1 MICAKYRL
9 VTPQCQHGHRGRS
22 GSNIFCMLHSEY
34 NCCSA
39 LLRMRPNGT
48 ATELHC
54 STQCINIIAVVV
66 VECGVCMVMV
76 SLETQFLGCRLVT
89 CEQV

>member
-9 VTPQCQHGHRGRS
+9 VMLQCQQCHRASVGER
-22 GSNIFCMLHSEY
+22 SNIFCRLHSEY

-39 LLRMRPNGT
+39 LLRMRPHGT

-89 CEQV
+89 